1 MPTKFVATA
10 AIVVTL
16 RAMKILKFGGSS
28 LATPHCVRNVA
39 KIVLQEAR
47 RGPVIVVLSAFQG
60 VTNQLLDCARLAEKG
75 DRRYDV
81 AWKKIAGRHRS
92 AVDSLVGR
100 RRGIRIRSQVDALL
114 GDLHDALHG
123 VQLLGHSPPRALDL
137 IVSFG
142 ERLGA
147 LIVAAHLARVHPA
160 RFVDARQL
168 VVTDNQFTNANV
180 IFSKTNR
187 AARRYFADLFRLR
200 RRRPIPVVTGF
211 IGSTSDGQTTTI
223 GRNGSDYTAA
233 ILGAALGASVIEIWT
248 DVDGVLSAD
257 PKAVTHAFVL
267 PQITYEEAMEL
278 SYFGAKVLHPAAIA
292 PAVARRIPL
301 LIKNTFHPEAPGTL
315 ISGNRGDGDQLAKGI
330 SSIAGLTLL
339 TIRGLT
345 MVGVPGIA
353 ERLFRALASRSINVI
368 LISQASSEHTICF
381 AVRQDDTP
389 LAIAAVRH
397 EFRFEFQNHLTSLD
411 EKPDQAIV
419 AVVGDEMKGH
429 AGVSGKVFGAL
440 GRHNINI
447 SAIAQGASERN
458 ISCVIDAA
466 QQARALN
473 IIHQAFFEVRKR
485 LALVVIGVGN
495 IGGTLLR
502 QLYEQ
507 RAYLLARGFDVTVVG
522 VANSKWFA
530 LEGNGINLARWRER
544 LSASRRRMD
553 PQVLAREIAKL
564 ELTDAAIV
572 DCTAA
577 DSIVKAYPDFVRAN
591 LHIITPNKRANV
603 LPWRQYAALMEL
615 LRKRQKYFLDEANV
629 GAGLPIMST
638 LRDLIASGD
647 VIRKVEGIFSGT
659 LSYLFNSF
667 DGSMPFSALVR
678 KAYQTGLTEPDP
690 RDDLSGQDVAR
701 KLLILARQSGS
712 KLEITDVDIESLVPR
727 NLAAGLFS
735 QRFFTSFAR
744 LDSQMAE
751 RLKRVD
757 SRGAVLRYVGTLERG
772 RARAGIKE
780 FPRDHPIAATKGS
793 DNIIAFTTKRYSRTP
808 LVVQGPG
815 AGADVT
821 AMGVFSDIL
830 KLLNYLP
837 H

>member
-1 MPTKFVATA
+1 
-10 AIVVTL
+10 
-16 RAMKILKFGGSS
+16 
-28 LATPHCVRNVA
+28 
-39 KIVLQEAR
+39 
-47 RGPVIVVLSAFQG
+47 
-60 VTNQLLDCARLAEKG
+60 
-75 DRRYDV
+75 
-81 AWKKIAGRHRS
+81 
-92 AVDSLVGR
+92 
-100 RRGIRIRSQVDALL
+100 
-114 GDLHDALHG
+114 
-123 VQLLGHSPPRALDL
+123 
-137 IVSFG
+137 
-142 ERLGA
+142 
-147 LIVAAHLARVHPA
+147 
-160 RFVDARQL
+160 
-168 VVTDNQFTNANV
+168 
-180 IFSKTNR
+180 
-187 AARRYFADLFRLR
+187 
-200 RRRPIPVVTGF
+200 VVTGF
-211 IGSTSDGQTTTI
+211 VAATSDGQTTTL
-223 GRNGSDYTAA
+223 GRNGSDYSAA
-233 ILGAALGASVIEIWT
+233 IVGGALNASAIEIWS

-257 PKAVTHAFVL
+257 PRDVPSAFVL
-267 PQITYEEAMEL
+267 PDVSYEEAMEL
-278 SYFGAKVLHPAAIA
+278 SYFGAKVLHSATIA
-292 PAVARRIPL
+292 PAVACGIPI
-301 LIKNTFHPEAPGTL
+301 LIKNTFRPDKPGTI
-315 ISGNRGDGDQLAKGI
+315 ISRRGGKGEQLVKGI
-330 SSIAGLTLL
+330 TAVAGVTLL
-339 TIRGLT
+339 TLRGLS

-353 ERLFRALASRSINVI
+353 ERLFRSLASHGVNVI

-381 AVRQDDTP
+381 AVREADTA
-389 LAIAAVRH
+389 LATAAVRH

-411 EKPDQAIV
+411 EKPNQAIV

-429 AGVSGKVFGAL
+429 PGVSGKVFGAL

-458 ISCVIDAA
+458 ISCVIDVA
-466 QQARALN
+466 QQARAMN
-473 IIHQAFFEVRKR
+473 IIHQAFFEVRKC

-502 QLYEQ
+502 QLHEQ
-507 RAYLLARGFDVTVVG
+507 RAYLLARGFDVTVIG
-522 VANSKWFA
+522 VANSKRFA
-530 LEGNGINLARWRER
+530 LEGNGINLARWQDK

-564 ELTDAAIV
+564 ELTDAAVV

-577 DSIVKAYPDFVRAN
+577 ESIVKAYPDFVRAN

-647 VIRKVEGIFSGT
+647 VISKLEGIFSGT

-690 RDDLSGQDVAR
+690 RDDLSGRDVAR

-712 KLEITDVDIESLVPR
+712 KLEIADIHVESLVPR
-727 NLAAGLFS
+727 SLALRRFS
-735 QRFFTSFAR
+735 QRFFSSLAKH
-744 LDSQMAE
+744 DCEMAE
-751 RLKRVD
+751 RLKRAQ
-757 SRGAVLRYVGTLERG
+757 SRGAVLRYVGTLEGG

-780 FPRDHPIAATKGS
+780 FPRGHPIAATKGS
-793 DNIIAFTTKRYSRTP
+793 DNIIAFTTKRYSGTP